1 MLRSHPLPTHSTIAR
16 NPPRHPSLA
25 QSQPRAP
32 SASDTPPWGLLAH
45 EGRSVQFDADVF
57 VYDSGRKTND
67 LDFITDFR
75 PGMDKIDLSRT
86 DKFAGADFDELL
98 AAANQIGADTV
109 IDMGYGTL
117 TLEGVDVE
125 DLEADD
131 FIF

>member
-1 MLRSHPLPTHSTIAR
+1 MLRSNALRTHSQIAR
-16 NPPRHPSLA
+16 NPPRHPSLRRFPA
-25 QSQPRAP
+25 RPPVRGDAL
-32 SASDTPPWGLLAH
+32 PWGFLAH
-45 EGRSVQFDADVF
+45 EGRAVQFDADVF
-57 VYDSGRKTND
+57 VYDSGRKSDD

-98 AAANQIGADTV
+98 AAADQIGADTV
-109 IDMGYGTL
+109 IDMGEGTL